1 MIVASS
7 KSNQLE
13 RISRILCQFYSTR
26 PVRGEGSTA
35 PLDARGPYP
44 DAVVS
49 LWRLD
54 LEGKEADTFLS
65 LGVLIRSKW
74 ILITRDALDNLLPL
88 NTIGFYTGR
97 SFADSR
103 KMENSAI
110 IEELNILGC
119 DRFVILVVSTS
130 A

>member
-1 MIVASS
+1 M
-7 KSNQLE
+7 
-13 RISRILCQFYSTR
+13 
-26 PVRGEGSTA
+26 RGEGSTA

-65 LGVLIRSKW
+65 LGVLIRSNW
-74 ILITRDALDNLLPL
+74 ILISRNILNNLLPL

-97 SFADSR
+97 SFDESR
-103 KMENSAI
+103 EMENSAI
-110 IEELNILGC
+110 IYELKIEG
-119 DRFVILVVSTS
+119 FETFIILVVSTS
-130 A
+130 T

>member
-1 MIVASS
+1 M
-7 KSNQLE
+7 
-13 RISRILCQFYSTR
+13 
-26 PVRGEGSTA
+26 RGEESTT
-35 PLDARGPYP
+35 PLDAGDPYP

-54 LEGKEADTFLS
+54 LEGKEAVEFLCI
-65 LGVLIRSKW
+65 GALIRSNW
-74 ILITRDALDNLLPL
+74 ILIPQNILKNLLPL

-97 SFADSR
+97 SFKESR

-110 IEELNILGC
+110 IEDLNIAVSERLI
-119 DRFVILVVSTS
+119 ILVVSTL